1 MKIQRKR
8 YAVMRNNRTEIL
20 SGLARNYTFKK
31 VEEIGDAAIKTYR
44 SKAQAYSSCS
54 NNEFEIEVV
63 PVMETIEVLEG

>member
-31 VEEIGDAAIKTYR
+31 VEEIGDTAIKTYR
-44 SKAQAYSSCS
+44 SNAQAYSSCS
-54 NNEFEIEVV
+54 TNEFEIEVV
-63 PVMETIEVLEG
+63 PVMETIEVLDG